1 MSTVEDKLK
10 MNPDDEKQVIKEYND
25 ILAKTKQTNAEA
37 NTLSETNAANI
48 EKKLRDLLCE
58 VNTFEPSKEVEG
70 EKIDSLKKQLEE
82 EKRNINSNISNCLI
96 KQKKFDDAIK
106 NEKRLMKSDKGNT
119 VPYKRILSWYIESRK
134 MDDATKFAEE
144 IKKQFNGNEKKLEEF
159 KSLFDKMEKIKTNAS
174 SFLEEDKKPAVAQ
187 QKDSKME
194 YVWMFLLAII
204 LRIVIKYFK
213 SKWRGKKEVPPTN
226 PNPTKP

>member
-10 MNPDDEKQVIKEYND
+10 INPDDEKQVIKEYND
-25 ILAKTKQTNAEA
+25 ILAKTKQANAEA
-37 NTLSETNAANI
+37 NTLSETNASNI

-58 VNTFEPSKEVEG
+58 VNTFEPSKDAEG
-70 EKIDSLKKQLEE
+70 EKINSLKKQLED
-82 EKRNINSNISNCLI
+82 EKKKINSNISNSLA
-96 KQKKFDDAIK
+96 KQKKYDEAIK
-106 NEKRLMKSDKGNT
+106 NEKRLMKSDKENT
-119 VPYKRILSWYIESRK
+119 FPYKRILSWYIDSRK

-144 IKKQFNGNEKKLEEF
+144 IKKQFKGNEKKLEEF

-174 SFLEEDKKPAVAQ
+174 AFLEEDKKPAVVE
-187 QKDSKME
+187 KKESKME

-204 LRIVIKYFK
+204 LRIVIRYFK
-213 SKWRGKKEVPPTN
+213 NKWRGKKNMPETN